1 MDLAA
6 ATALSDLL
14 DLERESLLR
23 RHAAGRLS
31 YSPWDL
37 ASVAETAT
45 LCKRIERDD
54 REMRED
60 WQDLLLAGVS
70 TSRRKRAAAAQ
81 LRHRVSRTNP
91 KLLLSHDTA
100 AREEAR
106 ARTRERSEAALAGAP
121 PPPPSAGP
129 PPPSAVGG
137 ARQSFRTSGA
147 ASHTFHEVRASPSG
161 FSRLL
166 RQCHSQGGQLS
177 AKSIPSRAAATA
189 AGTDHLNELRRTRSQ
204 PFDMVPAERYHAA
217 AARAEATPPRRQP
230 TPAAAATPPPSYDD
244 QEVTMPRGRRRRRRR
259 AGRAR

>member
-70 TSRRKRAAAAQ
+70 TSRRKR
-81 LRHRVSRTNP
+81 
-91 KLLLSHDTA
+91 
-100 AREEAR
+100 
-106 ARTRERSEAALAGAP
+106 
-121 PPPPSAGP
+121 
-129 PPPSAVGG
+129 
-137 ARQSFRTSGA
+137 
-147 ASHTFHEVRASPSG
+147 
-161 FSRLL
+161 
-166 RQCHSQGGQLS
+166 
-177 AKSIPSRAAATA
+177 
-189 AGTDHLNELRRTRSQ
+189 
-204 PFDMVPAERYHAA
+204 
-217 AARAEATPPRRQP
+217 
-230 TPAAAATPPPSYDD
+230 
-244 QEVTMPRGRRRRRRR
+244 
-259 AGRAR
+259 